1 MTSGQYL
8 TKQNRR
14 NVGEVKM
21 EITALTKD
29 KLLSVLGFL
38 GNHGNPIP
46 ISYIQSLYDKYGDKY
61 NFESDKC
68 ELISENRYWH
78 NGWKDKNGAFKD
90 EDVNYSIDE
99 LYKQL
104 RYCLHI
110 STNCDDG
117 TFEIHRLIG
126 QAVDK
131 CREQKEKQMD
141 ETTLTIVTELFDD
154 ESKPREVLAC
164 TKCGQSYKTRH
175 DVINFCSNCG
185 RKIVGERPLSK

>member
-1 MTSGQYL
+1 M
-8 TKQNRR
+8 K
-14 NVGEVKM
+14 
-21 EITALTKD
+21 ITALTKD

-46 ISYIQSLYDKYGDKY
+46 ISYIQSLYDKYGDTY
-61 NFESDKC
+61 DFEADKC
-68 ELISENRYWH
+68 ELISENHYWQ
-78 NGWKDKNGAFKD
+78 NGWRDK
-90 EDVNYSIDE
+90 YSISE

-110 STNCDDG
+110 STNCNDG
-117 TFEIHRLIG
+117 TSEIHRLIG

-154 ESKPREVLAC
+154 ENKPREVLAC

-185 RKIVGERPLSK
+185 RKIVGERPLLK